1 MHARQQGFTM
11 IELMIVIAIVG
22 ILAAIAIAQYSSYRT
37 KAYNATAESHL
48 MFIITAEEAYFVDN
62 QTYMAVPP
70 GDGPGPVGTLPN
82 TMASAGVG
90 FVVGAFPAGLLSN
103 YVAFTA
109 HRSGTRVYGGDSS
122 GKKRWRNW
130 NSAAT
135 ANAAADAKAEDVTKL
150 LTAAWGSAL

>member
-1 MHARQQGFTM
+1 M
-11 IELMIVIAIVG
+11 IELLVIVAIIG
-22 ILAAIAIAQYSSYRT
+22 ILAAIAIAQYSNYRS
-37 KAYNATAESHL
+37 KAYNAAAESHL
-48 MFIITAEEAYFVDN
+48 AFIIVSEEAYFVD
-62 QTYMAVPP
+62 QRAYMPVPP

-90 FVVGAFPAGLLSN
+90 FVIGAFPAGVLSD
-103 YVAFTA
+103 YVVFTA

-135 ANAAADAKAEDVTKL
+135 ANAAVDAKAETVTQL

>member
-1 MHARQQGFTM
+1 M
-11 IELMIVIAIVG
+11 IELLIIIAIIG
-22 ILAAIAIAQYSSYRT
+22 ILASIAIAQYSNYRS

-48 MFIITAEEAYFVDN
+48 AFIIVSEEAYFVDH
-62 QTYMAVPP
+62 QTYMPVPP

-90 FVVGAFPAGLLSN
+90 FVIGAFPAGILSN
-103 YVAFTA
+103 YVAFMA
-109 HRSGTRVYGGDSS
+109 HKSGTKVYGGDSNGS
-122 GKKRWRNW
+122 KRWRNW

-135 ANAAADAKAEDVTKL
+135 ANAAVDAKAEDVTKL

>member
-1 MHARQQGFTM
+1 M
-11 IELMIVIAIVG
+11 IELLVIVAIIG
-22 ILAAIAIAQYSSYRT
+22 ILAAIAIAQYSNYRN
-37 KAYNATAESHL
+37 KAYNATAKSHL
-48 MFIITAEEAYFVDN
+48 MFITIAEEAYFVEK
-62 QTYMAVPP
+62 QAYMPAPP
-70 GDGPGPVGTLPN
+70 GDGPGPVGLLPN
-82 TMASAGVG
+82 MTVPAGVG
-90 FVVGAFPAGLLSN
+90 FVIGAFPAGVLSD